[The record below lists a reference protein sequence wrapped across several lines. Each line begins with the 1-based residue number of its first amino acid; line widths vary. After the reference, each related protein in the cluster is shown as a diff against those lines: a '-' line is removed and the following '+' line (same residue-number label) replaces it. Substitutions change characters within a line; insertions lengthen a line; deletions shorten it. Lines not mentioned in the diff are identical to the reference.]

1 MSFSIY
7 ENQNVLFGVPT
18 NYYPKCVFNTFFK
31 KKSQAFKTV
40 SQTWSTSYLHQKLR
54 VKNSV
59 IIKDDW
65 L

>member
-40 SQTWSTSYLHQKLR
+40 S
-54 VKNSV
+54 
-59 IIKDDW
+59 
-65 L
+65 